1 MRRKTV
7 SAPTSEELLAEW
19 RMRLIEEHSEP
30 SGGCLGDRV
39 ARAERQAWRA
49 SRLRWIEYVLI
60 ERMWA
65 EPVGEGGAR

>member
-1 MRRKTV
+1 M

-39 ARAERQAWRA
+39 AHAERQVWTR
-49 SRLRWIEYVLI
+49 SRLRWIEYVLL

-65 EPVGEGGAR
+65 EPTVES